1 MLGVLNM
8 DKEVKK
14 LLDKYQEFLKKGKGN
29 FNKAWH
35 FCSDEKNANELAELT
50 LNGIKR
56 GTASLKY
63 WYEVE
68 NEKIPEVG
76 DLNIITDWEG
86 KPVCVIK
93 NEKVLI
99 IPFKEV
105 DEDFA
110 YREGEGDKSLKHWR
124 DVHIEYF
131 TKELKEL
138 GIEFNEDMLVVCE
151 EFDVVEIRIHQK

>member
-1 MLGVLNM
+1 M
-8 DKEVKK
+8 DKKVKK
-14 LLDKYQEFLKKGKGN
+14 LLKEHKESLKEGKGN
-29 FNKAWH
+29 FEKAWH
-35 FCSDEKNANELAELT
+35 FCDDEKNANELAKLT
-50 LNGIKR
+50 LKGIKR
-56 GTASLKY
+56 ATTSLKY
-63 WYEVE
+63 WYEIE
-68 NEKIPEVG
+68 NETIPEVG

-86 KPVCVIK
+86 NPVCVIK
-93 NEKVLI
+93 NIKVSI
-99 IPFKEV
+99 IPFKDV

-151 EFDVVEIRIHQK
+151 EFDVVEIINVL